1 MKKLV
6 ISTLLVM
13 QVFWVFG
20 QTASKIT
27 GRVLDSKTKNA
38 IQNVE
43 VSLQNT
49 HLTELTNPNG
59 EFELS
64 NVTFGIQIIKI
75 SSQGYVEQQIQI
87 TVENGKTT
95 SVGDVF
101 LKEDVTTEQQNS
113 LITITEGALNDEVN
127 GSESTASLL
136 QSSRDAF
143 LQVAAF
149 NLGQARFSV
158 RGIDNEYSS
167 VMINGILMNKMADG
181 RPQYGDWGGLN
192 DVTRNQEFTNGSAPS
207 DYIFGGI
214 AGTQEIN
221 TRASLYRKGSRI
233 SFLNTNTNYSFR
245 AMATTSSGMQTDGW
259 AYTLS
264 AGRRW
269 AENGYFDGTNYSAN
283 SLFASVEKRINN
295 KHSLNFT
302 SILAQNKRGKNSPNT
317 QETLDLMGDKYNS
330 YWGFQEGERRNS
342 RYKKSEEPMVML
354 THYWTVNDKTRI
366 NTSLAFQTGQI
377 GNSRL
382 DYTKVDNPDPTY
394 YRKLPSYYTNYFN
407 NDVFV
412 GNTPF
417 YVNAAAVTRANFLAN
432 PQLDWKNI
440 YKINQEN
447 LANGSRIVLYEDRN
461 DENIVTFNTNLAS
474 QLTDHIFVNA
484 GLNYQNS
491 ITKNFKKMV
500 DLLGGNYFTD
510 VATFGLYGDQNQS
523 DLNNPNR
530 IIGKNDQY
538 GYNYNIEA
546 SRFDFFTQFKFVFKK
561 IDFYLAQSFSKSA
574 YQREGLYKNGYYP
587 DNSFG
592 KSETIDFENF
602 GFKGGFTYK
611 ISGKHYVDF
620 NGIYMSKAPNTK
632 DVFANAR
639 VNNFITENI
648 ENEKING
655 GDLSYIIKTPKFKS
669 RISAYYIET
678 KNSTDINFYYAD
690 GVSVGT
696 SSGAFVSEIVTGIN
710 KRNKGLEVGLEY
722 QLSATVKFTGVAALG
737 NYTITNNPDVKLS
750 NDLAANVVSY
760 GAANLAGYKLSGSPQ
775 QAFSFGAEY
784 RDPKFWWIG
793 TNINYLAESYVDV
806 STIKRTNS
814 YFTSPDNAGITIDP
828 AKADTYLKQEKLN
841 PFYLLNVVGGKSWR
855 IQGKTFG
862 LFANINNL
870 LNVAYKTGGF
880 EQSRNA
886 TYKQDDQDHYSGGNL
901 VFGPKY
907 FNGYGRTYMINIYLN
922 F

>member
-64 NVTFGIQIIKI
+64 NVAFGIQIIKI

-330 YWGFQEGERRNS
+330 YWGFQEGEKRNS

-538 GYNYNIEA
+538 GYNY
-546 SRFDFFTQFKFVFKK
+546 
-561 IDFYLAQSFSKSA
+561 
-574 YQREGLYKNGYYP
+574 
-587 DNSFG
+587 
-592 KSETIDFENF
+592 
-602 GFKGGFTYK
+602 
-611 ISGKHYVDF
+611 
-620 NGIYMSKAPNTK
+620 
-632 DVFANAR
+632 
-639 VNNFITENI
+639 
-648 ENEKING
+648 
-655 GDLSYIIKTPKFKS
+655 
-669 RISAYYIET
+669 
-678 KNSTDINFYYAD
+678 
-690 GVSVGT
+690 
-696 SSGAFVSEIVTGIN
+696 
-710 KRNKGLEVGLEY
+710 
-722 QLSATVKFTGVAALG
+722 
-737 NYTITNNPDVKLS
+737 
-750 NDLAANVVSY
+750 
-760 GAANLAGYKLSGSPQ
+760 
-775 QAFSFGAEY
+775 
-784 RDPKFWWIG
+784 
-793 TNINYLAESYVDV
+793 
-806 STIKRTNS
+806 
-814 YFTSPDNAGITIDP
+814 
-828 AKADTYLKQEKLN
+828 
-841 PFYLLNVVGGKSWR
+841 
-855 IQGKTFG
+855 
-862 LFANINNL
+862 
-870 LNVAYKTGGF
+870 
-880 EQSRNA
+880 
-886 TYKQDDQDHYSGGNL
+886 GNL
-901 VFGPKY
+901 
-907 FNGYGRTYMINIYLN
+907 
-922 F
+922 